1 MSLLDYF
8 KSDKK
13 VNTAA
18 TAKERLQIIVA
29 HQRGERDAPDYF
41 PEMKQEIIDVIR
53 KYVNVGPDQISVQL
67 DQNDEKLSVL
77 ELNVTLP
84 EPQS

>member
-8 KSDKK
+8 KSSKK
-13 VNTAA
+13 ANTAA

-29 HQRGERDAPDYF
+29 HQRGELGAPDYF
-41 PEMKQEIIDVIR
+41 PQMKQEIIEVIK
-53 KYVNVGPDQISVQL
+53 KYAHIDPEQVSVQL
-67 DQNDEKLSVL
+67 DQNDNKLSVL

-84 EPQS
+84 EK

>member
-8 KSDKK
+8 KSKNK
-13 VNTAA
+13 PNTAV

-41 PEMKQEIIDVIR
+41 PQMKQEIIEVIK
-53 KYVNVGPDQISVQL
+53 KYVHIDPDQISVQL
-67 DQNDEKLSVL
+67 DQNDDKLSVL

-84 EPQS
+84 EK

>member
-1 MSLLDYF
+1 MSILDYF

-13 VNTAA
+13 SPSAA

-29 HQRGERDAPDYF
+29 HQRTERDAPDYF
-41 PEMKQEIIDVIR
+41 PRMKNEILEVIR
-53 KYVNVGPDQISVQL
+53 KYVSVDEENVSVQFE
-67 DQNDEKLSVL
+67 QKDENLSVL

-84 EPQS
+84 ESA

>member
-8 KSDKK
+8 KSKK
-13 VNTAA
+13 KPNTAV

-41 PEMKQEIIDVIR
+41 PQMKQEIIEVIK
-53 KYVNVGPDQISVQL
+53 KYVHIDPDQVTVQL
-67 DQNDEKLSVL
+67 DQNDDKLSVL

-84 EPQS
+84 EE

>member
-8 KSDKK
+8 KTKK
-13 VNTAA
+13 NTSTAV

-41 PEMKQEIIDVIR
+41 PQMKQEIIDVIR
-53 KYVNVGPDQISVQL
+53 KYVKVGADQVSVQL
-67 DQNDEKLSVL
+67 DQNDDNLSVL

-84 EPQS
+84 EQG

>member
-8 KSDKK
+8 KSSKK
-13 VNTAA
+13 ANTAV

-29 HQRGERDAPDYF
+29 HQRSDRGMPDYF
-41 PEMKQEIIDVIR
+41 PQMKQEIIDVIR
-53 KYVNVGPDQISVQL
+53 KYITISDEQVSFQL
-67 DQNDEKLSVL
+67 DQNDENLSVL

-84 EPQS
+84 DKN

>member
-8 KSDKK
+8 RSSKKSS
-13 VNTAA
+13 TAA

-29 HQRGERDAPDYF
+29 HQRGERGAPDYF
-41 PEMKQEIIDVIR
+41 PQMKQEIIEVIR
-53 KYVNVGPDQISVQL
+53 KYVHISEEQVSVQL
-67 DQNDEKLSVL
+67 DQNDDNLSVL

-84 EPQS
+84 ERP